1 MRPFRRDAWFRT
13 LLIALEVVGLMFR
26 DDLMPPG
33 VVAPYQINL
42 DGGNVS
48 PALEWPTASHHATT
62 ASHYPTRVSEWHWR
76 G

>member
-1 MRPFRRDAWFRT
+1 MY
-13 LLIALEVVGLMFR
+13 R

-48 PALEWPTASHHATT
+48 PAL
-62 ASHYPTRVSEWHWR
+62 
-76 G
+76 